1 MLEALSSTVPVVTR
15 SEKLSFVTGE
25 ASVLATSSW
34 RIWVMP
40 RFCP

>member
-1 MLEALSSTVPVVTR
+1 MLEASPVPVVTR
-15 SEKLSFVTGE
+15 SEKLSFVMGE
-25 ASVLATSSW
+25 ASALATSSW